1 VISAT
6 PNPAP
11 GGAREPGDNELMRR
25 IQAGSH
31 EAFAQL
37 YDRYADRAYRVARAV
52 TVDALLAEDAVQ
64 EGFAAIWK
72 ARATYRP
79 EHETAAPWLMTV
91 VRHRAIDVNRRNATV
106 QSHSAGDASLEGHQS
121 RDDVAAE
128 AAERVDSRDLKTL
141 LMRLPDAQREVIVLA
156 FYGEL
161 THTEIAAQL
170 DVPVG
175 TVKGRMRLGLHKIR
189 GQLDEVSVG

>member
-6 PNPAP
+6 PNPAR
-11 GGAREPGDNELMRR
+11 GAREPGDNELMKR
-25 IQAGSH
+25 IQGGSH

-37 YDRYADRAYRVARAV
+37 YDRYSARAFRVARAV
-52 TVDALLAEDAVQ
+52 TVDASLAEDAVQ

-79 EHETAAPWLMTV
+79 EYATAAPWLMTV
-91 VRHRAIDVNRRNATV
+91 VRHRAIDVNRRHATV
-106 QSHSAGDASLEGHQS
+106 QSHRAGDASLAERQS
-121 RDDVAAE
+121 RDDVAVE
-128 AAERVDSRDLKTL
+128 VAERVDARDLKAL
-141 LMRLPDAQREVIVLA
+141 LMGLPDAQREAIVLA

-189 GQLDEVSVG
+189 GALDEQAVA

>member
-1 VISAT
+1 MSAMPRST
-6 PNPAP
+6 VVA
-11 GGAREPGDNELMRR
+11 ARSPSDNELMKR

-37 YDRYADRAYRVARAV
+37 YDRYSARAYRVARV
-52 TVDALLAEDAVQ
+52 VSVDAWLAEEAVQ
-64 EGFAAIWK
+64 EGFVAIWK

-79 EHETAAPWLMTV
+79 ERETAAPWLMTV
-91 VRHRAIDVNRRNATV
+91 VRHRAIDVNRRNQTV
-106 QSHSAGDASLEGHQS
+106 QSRRAGDDASLEGHRS

-128 AAERVDSRDLKTL
+128 AAVRVDARDLKAL
-141 LMRLPDAQREVIVLA
+141 LERLPDAQREVIVLA

-161 THTEIAAQL
+161 THTEIAAEL
-170 DVPVG
+170 DLPIG

-189 GQLDEVSVG
+189 GALEQSVA